1 MLRPQMMRVAMAFFH
16 REEEAEDVVQEVL
29 MRLWMREKMK
39 EKMGEKT
46 KEKMGE
52 KMREK
57 TREKMREKMREGSSD
72 EDLTALAIKATKNLC
87 VSTWRKQK
95 LRQAIP
101 LDDSLVHIRSDERAD
116 KTLLTEEQA
125 EAIDSAIRR
134 LPRSEQRLIL
144 LRQNA
149 DLSSEEIAA
158 LTGIPIRSVR
168 TMISSA
174 RRNLLKLLKQ

>member
-1 MLRPQMMRVAMAFFH
+1 MTPQEFGHIAQWLRPQMMRVAMDFFH
-16 REEEAEDVVQEVL
+16 HVEEAEDVVQEVL
-29 MRLWMREKMK
+29 MRLWI
-39 EKMGEKT
+39 
-46 KEKMGE
+46 
-52 KMREK
+52 REK
-57 TREKMREKMREGSSD
+57 TRSESHHD
-72 EDLTALAIKATKNLC
+72 ENLTALAIKATKNLC

-101 LDDSLVHIRSDERAD
+101 IDDSLVHIRSDERAD
-116 KTLLTEEQA
+116 KPLMTTEQA
-125 EAIDSAIRR
+125 EAIDRAIRK

-144 LRQNA
+144 LKQTA
-149 DLSSEEIAA
+149 DLSSDEIAA